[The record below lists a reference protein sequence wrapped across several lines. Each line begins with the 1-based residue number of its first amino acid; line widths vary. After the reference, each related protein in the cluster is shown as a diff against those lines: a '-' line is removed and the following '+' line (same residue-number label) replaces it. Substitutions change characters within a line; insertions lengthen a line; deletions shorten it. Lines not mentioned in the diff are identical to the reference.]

1 MNTLEYLKQYKD
13 IDNLISAKREQI
25 AILRDKAEQTT
36 TNYEIARVQTSIA
49 DKTPN
54 IVAKI
59 IQEENEVK
67 TEIEELDKIKHEIRV
82 RINLIQ
88 DNNCKAFLISRFIN
102 GNTVEKAAQTVNYS
116 NSGVYNL
123 QERAIKAFENANI

>member
-36 TNYEIARVQTSIA
+36 TNYEIARVQTSIV

-54 IVAKI
+54 IIAKI

-67 TEIEELDKIKHEIRV
+67 TEIEELDRIKHEIRA